1 MFTLSRKDL
10 RAASQ
15 NFSITLSGTRL
26 SNKNGSLNFALNTT
40 SHNWSPFSCTLHCP
54 SKVSKGPSICSILIS
69 LSDIIFFDLIEY
81 CLNKKSNFNNGE
93 GQKLKWDRR
102 KDGKLDITFLRINRT
117 KKEMKK
123 SKWGSCAN
131 VFGRSIINNGM
142 HNPKK
147 IYFNFGD
154 FSFKDWPYSGGFP
167 IFNVFSR
174 HQKKW
179 PLNKEEVGYFILH
192 EGIHAMGGI
201 FPCSPNFFQ
210 GHNTKNN
217 KSGGDMMARQ
227 VGAGSR
233 NLDPKNDDY
242 WGHSNKNCP
251 DLQDSVY
258 FTPTSDT
265 PYDPFEVI
273 CLPKEKWKL
282 TQHNYEN
289 YIDTHFDKCF
299 YRKI

>member
-1 MFTLSRKDL
+1 MS
-10 RAASQ
+10 
-15 NFSITLSGTRL
+15 SGFGKP
-26 SNKNGSLNFALNTT
+26 N
-40 SHNWSPFSCTLHCP
+40 
-54 SKVSKGPSICSILIS
+54 SKG
-69 LSDIIFFDLIEY
+69 E
-81 CLNKKSNFNNGE
+81 K
-93 GQKLKWDRR
+93 
-102 KDGKLDITFLRINRT
+102 
-117 KKEMKK
+117 
-123 SKWGSCAN
+123 N
-131 VFGRSIINNGM
+131 VFGKGHVQGQAGANAG
-142 HNPKK
+142 
-147 IYFNFGD
+147 
-154 FSFKDWPYSGGFP
+154 SGGFP
-167 IFNVFSR
+167 FFNVFSK

-179 PLNKEEVGYFILH
+179 PLNNDEVGYFILH

-201 FPCSPNFFQ
+201 FPCSPKHYQ

-217 KSGGDMMARQ
+217 KSSGDMMARQ
-227 VGAGSR
+227 VGEGNR

-258 FTPTSDT
+258 FTPTSDI

-299 YRKI
+299 YTRGDANAPWQQELGVINN